1 MGSSPTRPGAPGC
14 DGTRPRSGST
24 IAEGDIASV
33 MGWRH
38 LLDRPDLLQLVDQH
52 GEVLFGLLFPH
63 VKLGNERVSYRLE
76 WMLAVNEVPDAGP
89 DFVQRVET
97 VNLPDLPAYGD
108 QDDLVGDSAGDEG
121 GILVKDCAQRRHRHF
136 LAPWPHRVK
145 KGGCNLSV
153 RRTDTG

>member
-1 MGSSPTRPGAPGC
+1 CTSTTITFVIIHTHHTLNPSSFFFLIIPPP
-14 DGTRPRSGST
+14 PRST
-24 IAEGDIASV
+24 
-33 MGWRH
+33 
-38 LLDRPDLLQLVDQH
+38 
-52 GEVLFGLLFPH
+52 LFPYTTLFRSLFPH